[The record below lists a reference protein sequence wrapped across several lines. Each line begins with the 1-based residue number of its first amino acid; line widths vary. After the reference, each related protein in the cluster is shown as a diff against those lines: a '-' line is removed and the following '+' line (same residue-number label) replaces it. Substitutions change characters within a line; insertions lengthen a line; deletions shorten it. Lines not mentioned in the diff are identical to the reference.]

1 MWSLKST
8 RARRISSPSRALPLR
23 RCGSSRAIKI
33 SMQLH
38 TLIPRTRNR
47 RFTVVGRGGK
57 RGKTSGRGG
66 KGQTARAGH
75 KIRPEMRDL
84 IKKIPKRRGHG
95 RNRSRTVREERT
107 VYIPINLKTLEAVFG
122 AGEKIYP
129 ATLR

>member
-1 MWSLKST
+1 
-8 RARRISSPSRALPLR
+8 
-23 RCGSSRAIKI
+23 
-33 SMQLH
+33 MQLH
-38 TLIPRTRNR
+38 SLHPNYPKR
-47 RFTVVGRGGK
+47 RRPPVGRGGK
-57 RGKTSGRGG
+57 RGKTSGHGG

-84 IKKIPKRRGHG
+84 IKKIPKRRGYG

-122 AGEKIYP
+122 AGEKISP